1 MFLII
6 QFLKEQLFAE
16 VKKKL
21 KNYKDIFWGF
31 LKTYFFPK
39 YKS

>member
-1 MFLII
+1 MFLI

-16 VKKKL
+16 VKKL

-31 LKTYFFPK
+31 LKT
-39 YKS
+39 